1 MVFELPGRRRRGV
14 CRRVRRS
21 WCDAGLAGFSLFFFS
36 CTVGSWILWRSG
48 GSIYVYVPRF
58 GFTIRR
64 VIPKKG
70 CTPTLGMHALFG
82 TRYFYRVF
90 FLKINTTY
98 IYSNK

>member
-1 MVFELPGRRRRGV
+1 VGFVEESGALGATPAWPVFL
-14 CRRVRRS
+14 C
-21 WCDAGLAGFSLFFFS
+21 FFFS